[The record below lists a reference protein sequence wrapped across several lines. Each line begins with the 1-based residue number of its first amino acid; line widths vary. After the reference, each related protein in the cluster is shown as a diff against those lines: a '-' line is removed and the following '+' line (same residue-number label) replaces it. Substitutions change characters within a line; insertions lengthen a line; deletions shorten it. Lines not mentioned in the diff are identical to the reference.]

1 MERLES
7 TAISPDTTMP
17 DKPLLNLTEIS
28 KSFGHNPVLE
38 AVDFD
43 LRAGEVHALLGENGA
58 GKSTLIKILSGA
70 YKPDSGRMFISG
82 IEYRPTGPLDGRRRG
97 IAVIYQELNLAP
109 HLTVE
114 ENILL
119 GQEES
124 RFGLVDRKKNRE
136 KIKKVLEFLCHPEIS
151 PDIPVRKLTVG
162 ARQVVEIA
170 RALASQARILVMDE
184 PTSSLSQEDT
194 RRLFEIIRKLR
205 AEGTGIIYVSHF
217 LEEVLEIADR
227 FTVLR
232 DGRVAGRGLIR
243 ETSVGELIRLMIGRR
258 ISELF
263 PRLPHQPGE
272 VILSCSGLQS
282 ARMNRPVNLELRR
295 GEILG
300 VAGLVGAGRTEFLR
314 ALFGLDRVEKGV
326 AVIAGRKFRPSCPAA
341 SIGRGLGMLSE
352 DRQVEGLAVR
362 MNLADNLTLSRL
374 KPYVSSGFLSGRI
387 QRAAASDW
395 MKRLGIKAR
404 SPEQKLWT
412 LSGGNQQKVALARL
426 LHQEAEVFLLD
437 EPTRGIDVMSKA
449 QIYELMGRL
458 AADHKAVI
466 FVSSYLP
473 ELLGVADRI
482 AVFHRGQLVEV
493 RPASDWTEAEL
504 MKAAVTGRES
514 EAVAAGERP

>member
-1 MERLES
+1 MSE
-7 TAISPDTTMP
+7 
-17 DKPLLNLTEIS
+17 KPLLSLTGIS
-28 KSFGHNPVLE
+28 KSFGPNLVLDS
-38 AVDFD
+38 VDLD
-43 LRAGEVHALLGENGA
+43 LRAGEVLALLGENGA

-70 YKPDSGRMFISG
+70 YKPDRGRMFISG
-82 IEYRPTGPLDGRRRG
+82 LEYRPSEPLDGRRQG

-114 ENILL
+114 ENIML

-124 RFGLVDRKKNRE
+124 RFGLVDRKKNLERV
-136 KIKKVLEFLCHPEIS
+136 KKVLQFLGHPEIS
-151 PDIPVRKLTVG
+151 PDLPVRKLTVG

-170 RALASQARILVMDE
+170 RALASRVRILVMDE

-205 AEGTGIIYVSHF
+205 AEGAGIIYVSHF
-217 LEEVLEIADR
+217 LEEVLKIADR

-232 DGRVAGRGLIR
+232 DGKVAGGGLIE
-243 ETSVGELIRLMIGRR
+243 ETSVEELIRLMIGRR
-258 ISELF
+258 VSELF

-272 VILSCSGLQS
+272 VILSCSGIKS
-282 ARMNRPVNLELRR
+282 ARMSRPVNLELRR

-314 ALFGLDRVEKGV
+314 ALFGLDRLEAGLVVV
-326 AVIAGRKFRPSCPAA
+326 AGQKFRPYHTAV
-341 SIGRGLGMLSE
+341 SIACGLGLLSE

-374 KPYVSSGFLSGRI
+374 QPYLRSGFLNNRK
-387 QRAAASDW
+387 QKAAASEW
-395 MKRLGIKAR
+395 MDRVNIKAG
-404 SPEQKLWT
+404 SPEQKVWT

-426 LHQEAEVFLLD
+426 LHQEAGVFLLD

-458 AADHKAVI
+458 AADNKAVI

-473 ELLGVADRI
+473 ELLGVADRV

-493 RPASDWTEAEL
+493 RPVADWTEAEL
-504 MKAAVTGRES
+504 MKAAITGRGS
-514 EAVAAGERP
+514 APIDSGEQP

>member
-1 MERLES
+1 
-7 TAISPDTTMP
+7 MP
-17 DKPLLNLTEIS
+17 EQSLLSLKEIS
-28 KSFGHNPVLE
+28 KSFGPNLVLDS
-38 AVDFD
+38 VDFD
-43 LRAGEVHALLGENGA
+43 LKAGEVQALLGENGA

-70 YKPDSGRMFISG
+70 YKPDRGRMFISG
-82 IEYRPTGPLDGRRRG
+82 AEYRPAGPLDGRRQG

-114 ENILL
+114 ENIML
-119 GQEES
+119 GQEEA
-124 RFGLVDRKKNRE
+124 RLGLVDRKKNLE

-151 PDIPVRKLTVG
+151 PAIPVRKLSVG

-205 AEGTGIIYVSHF
+205 AEGVGIIYISHF
-217 LEEVLEIADR
+217 LEEVLEIADS

-232 DGRVAGRGLIR
+232 DGKVVGRGLIK
-243 ETSVGELIRLMIGRR
+243 ETSVEELIQLMIGRR

-272 VILSCSGLQS
+272 VVLSCSGIKS
-282 ARMNRPVNLELRR
+282 ARMSRPVDLELRR

-314 ALFGLDRVEKGV
+314 ALFGLDRLE
-326 AVIAGRKFRPSCPAA
+326 AGLVVVSGRRFRPSFTSV

-362 MNLADNLTLSRL
+362 LNLADNLTLSRL
-374 KPYVSSGFLSGRI
+374 KPYVRSGFLNGRK
-387 QRAAASDW
+387 QKAAAAVW
-395 MKRLGIKAR
+395 MERINIRAR
-404 SPEQKLWT
+404 SPEQKVWT

-458 AADHKAVI
+458 AADNKAVI

-493 RPASDWTEAEL
+493 RPAASWTEASL
-504 MKAAVTGRES
+504 MRAAITGRES
-514 EAVAAGERP
+514 DPVITGEQP